1 MVLTCEGRS
10 VNFSAQTNEQKT
22 ITFFSYLI
30 YTSTAATWKTVT
42 LAVLSVLA
50 LVLNSIVI
58 AWRCRRRNRRT
69 NHSILAINLA
79 LSDILIAVTSCLR
92 IAATM
97 AANSWCQTGNTL
109 LSAWLCDVAFLIGT
123 AASETSVIFIFTI
136 ALFGF
141 KEIVGCCGK
150 TRETSKCTV
159 LSVIVIEWITAI
171 ALTIGL
177 HHPGPTWNTNHSV
190 NWINC
195 GMFVILPYN
204 ELQLKTGIVKTLGS
218 LLIIFVGAFLYFK
231 ILLVARKRKVTDQ
244 KIRFRLL
251 NLVVVSGALGLLL
264 ITWSFYV
271 LVNAKSDYATLAKNK
286 GFLLTFQTLGL
297 LLPLLAVLNPF
308 LYTFVTKASLEK
320 IRVGL
325 KRLVSASGKLDG
337 ETDQVIQGEDRA
349 SYGSDLT
356 TKLFPATTTLTEIC
370 MEKDS

>member
-1 MVLTCEGRS
+1 MVLMCEGRS
-10 VNFSAQTNEQKT
+10 VNVSAQTNEQKT
-22 ITFFSYLI
+22 LTFFSYLI

-58 AWRCRRRNRRT
+58 AWRCRGRNRRT

-97 AANSWCQTGNTL
+97 TANSWCQTGNM
-109 LSAWLCDVAFLIGT
+109 LSAWLCDVAFHIGD
-123 AASETSVIFIFTI
+123 AASITSVTFLFTI

-141 KEIVGCCGK
+141 KEIVGYCGK
-150 TRETSKCTV
+150 RRETSKCTV
-159 LSVIVIEWITAI
+159 LSVVVLQWTIAIVSTF
-171 ALTIGL
+171 GL
-177 HHPGPTWNTNHSV
+177 HHPGLTWNKNHSV
-190 NWINC
+190 NWMNC
-195 GMFVILPYN
+195 GMFVVLPYN
-204 ELQLKTGIVKTLGS
+204 KIQVKTGFVKTLGS
-218 LLIIFVGAFLYFK
+218 LLIIFVGAFLYFR
-231 ILLVARKRKVTDQ
+231 ILFVARKRKITDQ
-244 KIRFRLL
+244 NIRFRLL

-264 ITWSFYV
+264 IAWGLYV
-271 LVNAKSDYATLAKNK
+271 LANANRDYTTLGKNK
-286 GFLLTFQTLGL
+286 SFLLVFQTVGL
-297 LLPLLAVLNPF
+297 LLPILAVLNPF